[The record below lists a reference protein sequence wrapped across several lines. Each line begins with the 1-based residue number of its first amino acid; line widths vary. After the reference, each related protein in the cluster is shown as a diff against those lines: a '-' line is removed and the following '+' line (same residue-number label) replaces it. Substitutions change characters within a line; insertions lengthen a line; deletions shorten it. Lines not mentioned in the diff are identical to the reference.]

1 MLLETWRSCFR
12 YSTNKNAAREV
23 LRELI
28 DARLL
33 TSFEVAAE
41 EEGKASSRRVEIIHE
56 SLLSAWPRLVR
67 WQTQDADSAQLRDQ
81 LRQAAQLWQ
90 ERGRPADLLWTGTS
104 FNEFKVWRERY
115 PGGLTAT
122 EEAFSG
128 AMIRHAERRRRRRRL
143 AATAAFVVLLGVVGV
158 VGSLWQQAVAE
169 TRRAEAS
176 KLRALGQLELGGR
189 PSAAIAYAIASLELN
204 DDPEVRRFA
213 LEALWKGPTELW
225 ISDERFLALD
235 FSDDGK
241 WFAAS
246 NADNGQAKV
255 FSLTG
260 GDPLVIKSKG
270 ELLHFSPQSDFLV
283 SAGMRLEKDIDV
295 WSVPGGRHLNR
306 IKRRNPNELVQA
318 YFTTTDGRMIVLT
331 RTDDWVFLYSISDSW
346 DKLLPLGRIPVL
358 KIRGR
363 PHAFGYDVDASGT
376 LFAYADDKSVYVVP
390 LNNLEKGERVQ
401 IGGHDNPIWSVT
413 FDPEGDRLASVDV
426 LGEIRLWARTHDRGA
441 PLRIIETG
449 DESLVR
455 VRFDRTGSK
464 LLTQINRT
472 GVAAI
477 WDLTGPPDA
486 DPLLLHRQPGGW
498 IASGEFHPDGNW
510 AASGRYG
517 AVIYPLARRYPKI
530 LRGHRGRIDGLVI
543 AQDGS
548 WIASSSLGGSLI
560 QWPLSPEAGV
570 RRRVLFESERLGD
583 WTQILRDTSLSW
595 RVH

>member
-1 MLLETWRSCFR
+1 M
-12 YSTNKNAAREV
+12 
-23 LRELI
+23 
-28 DARLL
+28 
-33 TSFEVAAE
+33 
-41 EEGKASSRRVEIIHE
+41 
-56 SLLSAWPRLVR
+56 
-67 WQTQDADSAQLRDQ
+67 Q
-81 LRQAAQLWQ
+81 LRQRLLFCLESWGLW
-90 ERGRPADLLWTGTS
+90 
-104 FNEFKVWRERY
+104 VH
-115 PGGLTAT
+115 
-122 EEAFSG
+122 SG
-128 AMIRHAERRRRRRRL
+128 SKRL
-143 AATAAFVVLLGVVGV
+143 PKP
-158 VGSLWQQAVAE
+158 VAP
-169 TRRAEAS
+169 TS

-570 RRRVLFESERLGD
+570 RRRVLFESERLGGLD
-583 WTQILRDTSLSW
+583 ADPEGHFIIVAGALNASIISLNDGSARELGGFEVPAHKVAVGPRGKLIANVANRPDSRIGVRNLDTGESKVLDAGHQQRIVVLKFTPEGHLLTATGSGDLRLWNIDEGTSQLLLEKSA
-595 RVH
+595 RIFDMAPDGRTLVAAVDGKAAIYDLEDGSHGN